1 MFVSDEI
8 ADTLGLPAREAA
20 ARTPFGLISRIES
33 GLPLGA
39 VGRIAQLLAPAD
51 ALFKYR
57 LIPKATY
64 ERRKAGHRISP
75 DEGARLARVARV
87 WSVARDVWGGDE
99 AARRFL
105 FRPHMMLEDK
115 RPVDVVLSSEFGAE
129 MVVDILGGLKYGT
142 AA

>member
-20 ARTPFGLISRIES
+20 ARTPLGLISRIES

-75 DEGARLARVARV
+75 EEGARLARVARV
-87 WSVARDVWGGDE
+87 WSVARDVWGGD
-99 AARRFL
+99 
-105 FRPHMMLEDK
+105 
-115 RPVDVVLSSEFGAE
+115 
-129 MVVDILGGLKYGT
+129 
-142 AA
+142 